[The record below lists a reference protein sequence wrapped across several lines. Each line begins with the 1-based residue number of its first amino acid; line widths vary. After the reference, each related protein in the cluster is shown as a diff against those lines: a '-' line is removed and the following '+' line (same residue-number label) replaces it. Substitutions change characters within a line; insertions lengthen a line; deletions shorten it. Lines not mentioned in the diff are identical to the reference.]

1 MTTDH
6 AGDVSISRFLRFV
19 RGAVGTGLAFAA
31 ALGGVI
37 AVLKWLFGGND
48 LRAAMIE
55 AVAQGWPF
63 LGFLLGGAVASAR
76 ALYELTDNSAYRL
89 GAGVALGAAFL
100 LVWLSLG
107 VGIIGRDG
115 DPANL
120 MYFGVL
126 AVGIIGA
133 LIARFQPRGMA
144 RALFATALAQTSVA
158 AIALI
163 AGLGYP
169 WSGPLELSVLNGFFV
184 ALFVGSAWLFQ
195 KAARAQSPT
204 GAGPEG

>member
-1 MTTDH
+1 MNTDMH
-6 AGDVSISRFLRFV
+6 GGKTMAGNTENGGGRRGSRWRIAAWAAVVALILLLPLLAMQFTAEVAWDVTDFAVAGALLLGAALTYELVARMADNIAYRA
-19 RGAVGTGLAFAA
+19 AVGVAVAA
-31 ALGGVI
+31 AL
-37 AVLKWLFGGND
+37 
-48 LRAAMIE
+48 
-55 AVAQGWPF
+55 
-63 LGFLLGGAVASAR
+63 
-76 ALYELTDNSAYRL
+76 
-89 GAGVALGAAFL
+89 L

-133 LIARFQPRGMA
+133 IVARFQPHGMA

-158 AIALI
+158 VIALI

-169 WSGPLELSVLNGFFV
+169 WSGPLELSALNGFFV
-184 ALFVGSAWLFQ
+184 ALFVGSAWLFRR
-195 KAARAQSPT
+195 AAHGRPER
-204 GAGPEG
+204 GAV

>member
-1 MTTDH
+1 MRNMD
-6 AGDVSISRFLRFV
+6 S
-19 RGAVGTGLAFAA
+19 
-31 ALGGVI
+31 
-37 AVLKWLFGGND
+37 
-48 LRAAMIE
+48 
-55 AVAQGWPF
+55 
-63 LGFLLGGAVASAR
+63 
-76 ALYELTDNSAYRL
+76 SAYRF
-89 GAGVALGAAFL
+89 AVGVALAAAFI

-107 VGIIGRDG
+107 VGIIGMDG

-144 RALFATALAQTSVA
+144 LALFATALAQALVG

-169 WSGPLELSVLNGFFV
+169 WSGPLELLGLNGFFV
-184 ALFVGSAWLFQ
+184 ALFVGSAWLFRH
-195 KAARAQSPT
+195 AARGRPER
-204 GAGPEG
+204 GAG

>member
-1 MTTDH
+1 MNTDMH
-6 AGDVSISRFLRFV
+6 GGKTMAGNAEQGGGRRGSRWRIAAWAVAALILLLPLLAMQFTDEVNWGVADFAV
-19 RGAVGTGLAFAA
+19 AGALLFGTGLTYELVARKRGSITYRAAVGVALAA
-31 ALGGVI
+31 ALI
-37 AVLKWLFGGND
+37 
-48 LRAAMIE
+48 
-55 AVAQGWPF
+55 
-63 LGFLLGGAVASAR
+63 
-76 ALYELTDNSAYRL
+76 
-89 GAGVALGAAFL
+89 

-133 LIARFQPRGMA
+133 LIARFRPRGMA

-158 AIALI
+158 VIALV

-169 WSGPLELSVLNGFFV
+169 WSGALELSALNGFFV
-184 ALFVGSAWLFQ
+184 ALFVASAWLFRR
-195 KAARAQSPT
+195 AARGRPER
-204 GAGPEG
+204 GAV